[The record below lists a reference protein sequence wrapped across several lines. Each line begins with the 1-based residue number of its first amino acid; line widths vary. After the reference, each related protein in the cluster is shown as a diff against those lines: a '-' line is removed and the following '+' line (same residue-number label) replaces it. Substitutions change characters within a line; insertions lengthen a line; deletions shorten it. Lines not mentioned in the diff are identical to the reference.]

1 MLAGLSLIQKII
13 GSIGLA
19 VVLSLSLALFMADRR
34 ADKWE
39 RQAVKC
45 NATLTRLAEESE
57 ASRSEVKERIIEGRE
72 RVVYVDRVARGIEGA
87 PLKGQCQ
94 TPDAVLSAD
103 I

>member
-1 MLAGLSLIQKII
+1 MFAGISLLHKII

-19 VVLSLSLALFMADRR
+19 VILSLAVALFMADRR

-57 ASRSEVKERIIEGRE
+57 ANKSEVKERIVEGRE
-72 RVVYVDRVARGIEGA
+72 RVVYVDRVARGVEAA

-94 TPDAVLSAD
+94 TPDAVLQAD
-103 I
+103 L